1 MDIAWVRD
9 LIIIIEGCIAIIL
22 LLLLGF
28 LAWTVYKLIKDLTG
42 SARKISD
49 AALEVMDSV
58 KSTTDNVAMMA
69 SFARTEISEPL
80 VHVAMTVQA
89 ISKALD
95 TVMGFFNRKRR

>member
-49 AALEVMDSV
+49 AALEV
-58 KSTTDNVAMMA
+58 N
-69 SFARTEISEPL
+69 REIR
-80 VHVAMTVQA
+80 A
-89 ISKALD
+89 
-95 TVMGFFNRKRR
+95 